1 MDTDKI
7 TIDVARELLER
18 AEDMD
23 LTAFLDS
30 VYESVVRNF
39 SLFDADEKYH
49 VWPEEVRQN
58 SVIVRNSPKRSY
70 YRAKVETDSEGNVS
84 LSAIERVKKQWVPF
98 GETVER
104 SEGGELQAEFAP
116 VEMRARKGFW
126 GAVL

>member
-1 MDTDKI
+1 MDNDKI
-7 TIDVARELLER
+7 TVNVARELLER

-23 LTAFLDS
+23 LIAFLDS

-39 SLFDADEKYH
+39 SLFGADEKYH
-49 VWPEEVRQN
+49 VWPEEVRQD

-70 YRAKVETDSEGNVS
+70 YRAKVKTDSEGTVT

-98 GETVER
+98 EETVKR
-104 SEGGELQAEFAP
+104 SADGEPQAEFAP